1 MVQIVL
7 IGIAAGAAAA
17 LLFASV
23 ISGSSFS
30 LMLVSIAPLPLLIA
44 ALGWSHVA
52 GLIGAVVAAAL
63 LAVAIGP
70 SLFLPIL
77 IGVGL
82 PAWWLAYLALLAR
95 PGLARP
101 VLAQPAPPAQAQSAP
116 ASAHPDAPDTLEW
129 YPIGRL
135 VIWSALLASVVVTVS
150 LIKIGLDVDT
160 IRATLSRIFEQ
171 IMRIQTGTPATE
183 PLALP
188 GLNNPK
194 RLFDVLALV
203 FPPAAAGLATI
214 TNLTNL
220 WLAARVV
227 KISGRLTRPW
237 PDLAAIVFPSWATPL
252 LVAATAAS
260 FLPGLT
266 GLVAGILAATM
277 LTAYAALGFAV
288 LHKITGG
295 IFGRGFV
302 LASVYTA
309 VGILGWPALV
319 MTLLGIADTVLDVR
333 GRVAARRQPPAT

>member
-30 LMLVSIAPLPLLIA
+30 LVLVSIAPLPLLIA
-44 ALGWSHVA
+44 ALGWNHVA
-52 GLIGAVVAAAL
+52 GLIAAVVAAAL

-70 SLFLPIL
+70 NLFLPIL

-95 PGLARP
+95 
-101 VLAQPAPPAQAQSAP
+101 QPAPAQP
-116 ASAHPDAPDTLEW
+116 TPDPAHPAAGDTLEW
-129 YPIGRL
+129 YPVGRL
-135 VIWSALLASVVVTVS
+135 VIWSALLASAVVTLS
-150 LIKIGLDVDT
+150 LIKIGFDVDT
-160 IRATLSRIFEQ
+160 IRTTLSRIFEQ
-171 IMRIQTGTPATE
+171 IMRIQTGTPASE

-188 GLNNPK
+188 GINNPK

-214 TNLTNL
+214 TNLMNL

-227 KISGRLTRPW
+227 KISGRLKRPW
-237 PDLAAIVFPSWATPL
+237 PDLAAIMFPSWATAL
-252 LVAATAAS
+252 LVAAVVAS

-266 GLVAGILAATM
+266 GLVGAILAATM
-277 LTAYAALGFAV
+277 LTAYAVLGFAV

-319 MTLLGIADTVLDVR
+319 MTLLGIADTLIDVR
-333 GRVAARRQPPAT
+333 GRVAARAARRQPPAT